1 MPDEEVE
8 SVEAEAVAQAPES
21 EQADQ
26 PDQKPADTQQ
36 DLQDRK
42 RKDLDYNW
50 AEARRKMEHL
60 ERKAKEQEELIA
72 SLSRAQ
78 QPAEEDFSNL
88 SDDDIITVKQHKSM
102 AAKIARQVAEEVVKQ
117 REAATVDE
125 RISAKYPDFKDVVTP
140 ESIELLKQNDP
151 ELALSLYRLA
161 DDPYAQNVAAYK
173 LLKKS
178 GYGASEMKKQ
188 DASQDKKKAQV
199 NSSKPVSVNAVTKQ
213 SAIGNVHA
221 FENGLTPELK
231 SQLWKEMQQAIKG
244 Y

>member
-8 SVEAEAVAQAPES
+8 SVEMAVAQAPES
-21 EQADQ
+21 EQAEPQ
-26 PDQKPADTQQ
+26 EQKQVDAQQ
-36 DLQDRK
+36 EIQDRK

-50 AEARRKMEHL
+50 AEARRKMEQL
-60 ERKAKEQEELIA
+60 ERRARDQDELIA
-72 SLSRAQ
+72 SLTRPQ
-78 QPAEEDFSNL
+78 LPPEEDFSNL
-88 SDDDIITVKQHKSM
+88 SDDDIITVKQHQYMS
-102 AAKIARQVAEEVVKQ
+102 AKIARQVAEEVVKQ

-125 RISAKYPDFKDVVTP
+125 RIAAKFPDFKQVVTP
-140 ESIELLKQNDP
+140 ENIELLKQNDP

-178 GYGASEMKKQ
+178 GYGAEEVKKQ
-188 DASQDKKKAQV
+188 ELSQEKKKAQV
-199 NSSKPVSVNAVTKQ
+199 NSSKPVSVNAVMKQ

-231 SQLWKEMQQAIKG
+231 GQLWKEMQQAMKG